1 MTYRTYGFPKF
12 ALTARNNNASPFG
25 FLEFTMQDLVR
36 QEVFKACQTV
46 IVKIGTNVLTTDNDR
61 LDLVR
66 IQCISDQI
74 FRIQQTG
81 RKVVLVSSGA
91 VGAGIGI
98 LGLNRRPDSLPALQ
112 ATAAIG
118 QPQLMRTWND
128 ALMKN
133 GLKTAQLLLTGN
145 DFRNRQRYLNVRNTL
160 RTLFDFGVV
169 PIVNENDTVS
179 IKEIAVGD
187 NDQLASMLATL
198 LPDPLLVILSGI
210 AGLYNGPP
218 SNPASVV
225 IPLIEKPDDSLL
237 KLAAAE
243 QSTRGRGGMA
253 SKLRAILAATG
264 MGETVILASGRSD
277 SVLDDIREGKTTGTL
292 FLAKGEAVVSWKR
305 WIGFGAPPAGVL
317 VIDDGATK
325 AVRESGRSLL
335 AVGITE
341 VQGEFEPG
349 ALVGLRSKEGT
360 EIARGLA
367 NYSSDEIRRIQGRRS
382 DQIAA
387 ALGHVPFGEV
397 IHRDNLALIG
407 K

>member
-1 MTYRTYGFPKF
+1 
-12 ALTARNNNASPFG
+12 
-25 FLEFTMQDLVR
+25 MQDLVR
-36 QEVFKACQTV
+36 QEVFNACQTV

>member
-1 MTYRTYGFPKF
+1 
-12 ALTARNNNASPFG
+12 
-25 FLEFTMQDLVR
+25 MQDLVR
-36 QEVFKACQTV
+36 QEVFQSCRTV

-61 LDLVR
+61 LDLNR
-66 IQCISDQI
+66 IQCIADQI

-128 ALMKN
+128 AMQKN
-133 GLKTAQLLLTGN
+133 ALKTAQLLLTGN

-218 SNPASVV
+218 SDPSSVV
-225 IPLIEKPDDSLL
+225 IPLVEKPDESLI

-277 SVLDDIREGKTTGTL
+277 TVLDDIREGRTTGTL
-292 FLAKGEAVVSWKR
+292 FLAKGEAVISWKR
-305 WIGFGAPPAGVL
+305 WIGFGAPPAGML
-317 VIDDGATK
+317 VIDDGATR

-341 VQGEFEPG
+341 VQGEFEAG
-349 ALVGLRSKEGT
+349 ALVGLKSLTGP

>member
-1 MTYRTYGFPKF
+1 
-12 ALTARNNNASPFG
+12 
-25 FLEFTMQDLVR
+25 MQDLVR

-46 IVKIGTNVLTTDNDR
+46 IIKIGTNVLTKEDDR
-61 LDLVR
+61 LDLER

-98 LGLNRRPDSLPALQ
+98 LGLKRRPDSLPALQ
-112 ATAAIG
+112 AAAAIG

-128 ALMKN
+128 ALLKN
-133 GLKTAQLLLTGN
+133 ELKTAQLLLTGN

-160 RTLFDFGVV
+160 RTLFDYGVV

-225 IPLIEKPDDSLL
+225 IPLIEKPDESLL

-277 SVLDDIREGKTTGTL
+277 SVLDDIREGRTTGTL
-292 FLAKGEAVVSWKR
+292 FLAKGEAIVSWKR
-305 WIGFGAPPAGVL
+305 WIGFGAPPAGLL
-317 VIDDGATK
+317 VIDEGATK

-335 AVGITE
+335 AVGIAD
-341 VQGEFEPG
+341 VQGEFEAG
-349 ALVGLRSKEGT
+349 ALVGLKSKDGT

>member
-1 MTYRTYGFPKF
+1 
-12 ALTARNNNASPFG
+12 
-25 FLEFTMQDLVR
+25 MQDLVR

-46 IVKIGTNVLTTDNDR
+46 IVKIGTNVLTTDTDR
-61 LDLVR
+61 LDLDR

-98 LGLNRRPDSLPALQ
+98 LGLNRRPDSLPELQ

-210 AGLYNGPP
+210 AGLYDGPP

-225 IPLIEKPDDSLL
+225 IPLIEKPDESLL

-243 QSTRGRGGMA
+243 TSTRGRGGMG
-253 SKLRAILAATG
+253 SKLKAILAATG

-277 SVLDDIREGKTTGTL
+277 TVLDDIREGNTTGTL

-317 VIDDGATK
+317 VIDSGATK

-341 VQGEFEPG
+341 VHGEFEAG
-349 ALVGLRSKEGT
+349 ALAGLKTSDGT
-360 EIARGLA
+360 EIARGLV

-387 ALGHVPFGEV
+387 ALGHVPYGEV
-397 IHRDNLALIG
+397 IHRDNLVLIG

>member
-1 MTYRTYGFPKF
+1 
-12 ALTARNNNASPFG
+12 
-25 FLEFTMQDLVR
+25 MQDLVR
-36 QEVFKACQTV
+36 LEVFKACQTV

-61 LDLVR
+61 LDLDR

-74 FRIQQTG
+74 FRIQETG

-98 LGLNRRPDSLPALQ
+98 LGLNSRPDSLPALQ

-128 ALMKN
+128 ALLKN

-145 DFRNRQRYLNVRNTL
+145 VFRNRQRYLNVRNTL

-218 SNPASVV
+218 SDPASVV
-225 IPLIEKPDDSLL
+225 ISLIEKPDDSLL

-277 SVLDDIREGKTTGTL
+277 TVLDDIREGKTTGTL
-292 FLAKGEAVVSWKR
+292 FLAKGEAIASWKR

-335 AVGITE
+335 AVGVTE
-341 VQGEFEPG
+341 VQGEFESG
-349 ALVGLRSKEGT
+349 ALVGLKSHDGT

-407 K
+407 N

>member
-1 MTYRTYGFPKF
+1 M
-12 ALTARNNNASPFG
+12 
-25 FLEFTMQDLVR
+25 
-36 QEVFKACQTV
+36 

-61 LDLVR
+61 LDLDR

-128 ALMKN
+128 ALLKN

-225 IPLIEKPDDSLL
+225 IPLVEKPDESLL

-277 SVLDDIREGKTTGTL
+277 TVLDDIREGKTTGTL

-335 AVGITE
+335 AVGVTE

-349 ALVGLRSKEGT
+349 ALVGLKSKDGT

-382 DQIAA
+382 DQIAV

>member
-1 MTYRTYGFPKF
+1 
-12 ALTARNNNASPFG
+12 
-25 FLEFTMQDLVR
+25 MQDLVR

-46 IVKIGTNVLTTDNDR
+46 IVKIGTNVLTKEDDR
-61 LDLVR
+61 LDLER

-98 LGLNRRPDSLPALQ
+98 LGLKRRPDSLPALQ
-112 ATAAIG
+112 AAAAIG

-128 ALMKN
+128 ALLKN
-133 GLKTAQLLLTGN
+133 ELKTAQLLLTGN

-160 RTLFDFGVV
+160 RTLFDYGVV

-225 IPLIEKPDDSLL
+225 IPLIEKPDESLL

-277 SVLDDIREGKTTGTL
+277 SVLDDIREGRTTGTL
-292 FLAKGEAVVSWKR
+292 FLAKGEAIVSWKR
-305 WIGFGAPPAGVL
+305 WIGFGAPPAGLL
-317 VIDDGATK
+317 VIDEGATK

-335 AVGITE
+335 AVGIAD
-341 VQGEFEPG
+341 VQGEFEAG
-349 ALVGLRSKEGT
+349 ALVGLKSKDGT

>member
-1 MTYRTYGFPKF
+1 MP
-12 ALTARNNNASPFG
+12 
-25 FLEFTMQDLVR
+25 DLVR
-36 QEVFKACQTV
+36 LEVFKACQTV

-61 LDLVR
+61 LDLDR

-74 FRIQQTG
+74 FRIQETG

-128 ALMKN
+128 ALLKN

-218 SNPASVV
+218 SDPASVV
-225 IPLIEKPDDSLL
+225 ISLIEKPDDSLL

-277 SVLDDIREGKTTGTL
+277 TVLDDIREGKTTGTL
-292 FLAKGEAVVSWKR
+292 FLAKGEAVASWKR

-335 AVGITE
+335 AVGVTE
-341 VQGEFEPG
+341 VQGEFESG
-349 ALVGLRSKEGT
+349 AIVGLKSQDGT

-407 K
+407 N

>member
-1 MTYRTYGFPKF
+1 MP
-12 ALTARNNNASPFG
+12 
-25 FLEFTMQDLVR
+25 DLVR
-36 QEVFKACQTV
+36 LEVFKACQTV

-61 LDLVR
+61 LDLDR

-74 FRIQQTG
+74 FRIQETG

-128 ALMKN
+128 ALLKN

-218 SNPASVV
+218 SDPASVV
-225 IPLIEKPDDSLL
+225 ISLIEKPDDSLL

-264 MGETVILASGRSD
+264 MGETVILASGRCD
-277 SVLDDIREGKTTGTL
+277 TVLDDIREGKTTGTL
-292 FLAKGEAVVSWKR
+292 FLAKGEAVASWKR

-335 AVGITE
+335 AVGVTE
-341 VQGEFEPG
+341 VQGEFESG
-349 ALVGLRSKEGT
+349 ALVGLKSQDGT

-407 K
+407 N

>member
-1 MTYRTYGFPKF
+1 M
-12 ALTARNNNASPFG
+12 
-25 FLEFTMQDLVR
+25 
-36 QEVFKACQTV
+36 
-46 IVKIGTNVLTTDNDR
+46 
-61 LDLVR
+61 
-66 IQCISDQI
+66 
-74 FRIQQTG
+74 
-81 RKVVLVSSGA
+81 
-91 VGAGIGI
+91 
-98 LGLNRRPDSLPALQ
+98 
-112 ATAAIG
+112 
-118 QPQLMRTWND
+118 
-128 ALMKN
+128 
-133 GLKTAQLLLTGN
+133 
-145 DFRNRQRYLNVRNTL
+145 RNTL
-160 RTLFDFGVV
+160 RTLFDLGVV

-179 IKEIAVGD
+179 IKEISVGD

-210 AGLYNGPP
+210 EGLYNGPP
-218 SNPASVV
+218 SNPSSVV
-225 IPLIEKPDDSLL
+225 IPLVEKPDESLIQ
-237 KLAAAE
+237 LAAAE

-277 SVLDDIREGKTTGTL
+277 TVLDDIREGRTTGTL
-292 FLAKGEAVVSWKR
+292 FMAKGEAVVSWKR

-341 VQGEFEPG
+341 VQGEFEAG
-349 ALVGLRSKEGT
+349 ALVGLKSQTGS

-407 K
+407 YFGV

>member
-1 MTYRTYGFPKF
+1 
-12 ALTARNNNASPFG
+12 
-25 FLEFTMQDLVR
+25 MQDLVR

-46 IVKIGTNVLTTDNDR
+46 IVKIGTNVLTTDTDR
-61 LDLVR
+61 LDLDR

-98 LGLNRRPDSLPALQ
+98 LGLNRRPDSLPELQ

-128 ALMKN
+128 ALMKS

-225 IPLIEKPDDSLL
+225 IPLIERPDESLL

-243 QSTRGRGGMA
+243 TSTRGRGGMG
-253 SKLRAILAATG
+253 SKLKAILAATG

-277 SVLDDIREGKTTGTL
+277 TVLDDIREGNTTGTL
-292 FLAKGEAVVSWKR
+292 FLAKGESVVSWKR

-317 VIDDGATK
+317 VIDSGATK

-335 AVGITE
+335 AVGITD
-341 VQGEFEPG
+341 VQGEFESG
-349 ALVGLRSKEGT
+349 ALVGLKTSDGT
-360 EIARGLA
+360 EIARGLV

-387 ALGHVPFGEV
+387 ALGHVPYGEV

>member
-1 MTYRTYGFPKF
+1 
-12 ALTARNNNASPFG
+12 
-25 FLEFTMQDLVR
+25 MQDLVR
-36 QEVFKACQTV
+36 QEVFEACQTV

-61 LDLVR
+61 LDLDR

-198 LPDPLLVILSGI
+198 LPEPLLVILSGI

-218 SNPASVV
+218 SDPASIV

-305 WIGFGAPPAGVL
+305 WIGFGAPPAGML

-349 ALVGLRSKEGT
+349 ALVGLKSKDGT
-360 EIARGLA
+360 EIGRGLA